1 MTDSSPYASLKI
13 ADFRAL
19 LAGRLLAT
27 VALQIQSMAVGWQ
40 IYALTKDPLALG
52 FVGLSE
58 ALPAI
63 GVALYAGHVA
73 DQVDRRK
80 IALWCLFTLVVCLGA
95 LSGCSALIKDSE
107 LLTGL
112 IYLIIALSG
121 FARGFYGPAVFGLTG
136 DIVPREHYA
145 NAAAWG
151 SASWQASAVAGPIL
165 GGILFL
171 ALAAPATYLI
181 STVLLFGSLLL
192 FLRVKA
198 RMKIEEKKEASVSE
212 NIKEGLR
219 FVFSNQIILG
229 AMAMDLFAVLFGGAV
244 ALLPIFTNEIFHMGP
259 QALGVLRAAPSVG
272 ALMVAAYLAHRPIT
286 KDAGHIFLVSVAG
299 FGLCMIG
306 FGLTTNFYIA
316 VILLALSGMLD
327 GISVYLRGTI
337 YQLMTPDD
345 MKGRVSAVNNIFIGS
360 SNEIGEFESGVAAK
374 LLGLVQSVVVGGS
387 LTLLVVAITAV
398 KAPKLRKLDM
408 RTLYR
413 EPERASSPTK

>member
-13 ADFRAL
+13 VDFRAL

-27 VALQIQSMAVGWQ
+27 LALQIQSMAVGWQ

-52 FVGLSE
+52 LVGLSE

-73 DQVDRRK
+73 DRVNRKK
-80 IALWCLFTLVVCLGA
+80 IALWCLFTLVLCMGA
-95 LSGCSALIKDSE
+95 LSACSASISDPK

-112 IYLIIALSG
+112 IYFIIALSG
-121 FARGFYGPAVFGLTG
+121 FARGFHGPAVFGLTG

-151 SASWQASAVAGPIL
+151 SAAWQSSAVAGPIL

-171 ALAAPATYLI
+171 SLAAPATYLVSTILLGI
-181 STVLLFGSLLL
+181 SFLL
-192 FLRVKA
+192 FLQVKA
-198 RMKIEEKKEASVSE
+198 PATQVEKSDVSVTE

-229 AMAMDLFAVLFGGAV
+229 SMAMDLFAVLFGGAV

-272 ALMVAAYLAHRPIT
+272 ALIVAAYLAHRPIT
-286 KDAGHIFLVSVAG
+286 KDAGHIFLVAVAG

-316 VILLALSGMLD
+316 LALLALSGMLD
-327 GISVYLRGTI
+327 GVSVYLRGTI
-337 YQLMTPDD
+337 YQLLTPDD

-374 LLGLVQSVVVGGS
+374 LLGLVRSVVIGGS

-398 KAPKLRKLDM
+398 KAPQLRKLDM
-408 RTLYR
+408 RTLYKR
-413 EPERASSPTK
+413 PERETSVQT

>member
-19 LAGRLLAT
+19 LAGRLLGT
-27 VALQIQSMAVGWQ
+27 IALQIQSIAVGWQ

-52 FVGLSE
+52 LVGLSE

-73 DQVDRRK
+73 DRVDRRK
-80 IALWCLFTLVVCLGA
+80 IVLWCLFTLVICVGA
-95 LSGCSALIKDSE
+95 LSGCSAAIKDNN
-107 LLTGL
+107 LLAGL

-145 NAAAWG
+145 NSAAWG
-151 SASWQASAVAGPIL
+151 SAAWQASAVAGPIL

-171 ALAAPATYLI
+171 WLAAPATYLI
-181 STVLLFGSLLL
+181 STLLLFGAFLL

-198 RMKIEEKKEASVSE
+198 RMKIEDKKEASVME
-212 NIKEGLR
+212 NIKEGLQ
-219 FVFSNQIILG
+219 FVFSNQIIL
-229 AMAMDLFAVLFGGAV
+229 ASMAMDLFAVLFGGAV
-244 ALLPIFTNEIFHMGP
+244 ALLPIFTDEIFHMGP

-272 ALMVAAYLAHRPIT
+272 ALVVAAYLAHRPIT
-286 KDAGHIFLVSVAG
+286 KDAGYIFLYSVAG

-306 FGLTTNFYIA
+306 FGLTQNFYIA
-316 VILLALSGMLD
+316 LILLAASGMLD

-337 YQLMTPDD
+337 YQLLTPDD

-374 LLGLVQSVVVGGS
+374 LLGLVRSVVVGGS
-387 LTLLVVAITAV
+387 LTLLVVLITAI

-413 EPERASSPTK
+413 QPEKTPTA

>member
-1 MTDSSPYASLKI
+1 MMDTSPYAALKI

-19 LAGRLLAT
+19 LAGRLLGT
-27 VALQIQSMAVGWQ
+27 VALQIQGMAVGWQ

-73 DQVDRRK
+73 DIVDRRK
-80 IALWCLFTLVVCLGA
+80 IALWSIFTLVICLGL
-95 LSGCSALIKDSE
+95 LSGCSAGITDKSTLVWI
-107 LLTGL
+107 

-136 DIVPREHYA
+136 DIVPRELYG

-151 SASWQASAVAGPIL
+151 SACWQASAVAGPII

-171 ALAAPATYLI
+171 WLAAPATYLV
-181 STVLLFGSLLL
+181 STLLLIGAFIL

-198 RMKIEEKKEASVSE
+198 RMKVEEKKEASVME
-212 NIKEGLR
+212 NIKEGLQ
-219 FVFSNQIILG
+219 FVFSSQIILA
-229 AMAMDLFAVLFGGAV
+229 AMALDLFAVLFGGAV
-244 ALLPIFTNEIFHMGP
+244 AMLPIFTNEVFHMGP

-272 ALMVAAYLAHRPIT
+272 ALLTATYVAHRPIT
-286 KDAGHIFLVSVAG
+286 KHAGHIFLISVAG
-299 FGLCMIG
+299 FGLCMIA
-306 FGLTTNFYIA
+306 FGLTTSFYLA
-316 VILLALSGMLD
+316 LALLAISGMLD
-327 GISVYLRGTI
+327 GISVYLRATI
-337 YQLMTPDD
+337 YQLMTPAD

-374 LLGLVQSVVVGGS
+374 IFGLVPSVVLGGCM
-387 LTLLVVAITAV
+387 TLLVVLITIV

-408 RTLYR
+408 RTLFK
-413 EPERASSPTK
+413 EPAV